1 MYQVRRRWLVSFCL
15 YWGIGTVF
23 TVLLAVSTAIP
34 EIGVKNVEMVHFKTM
49 MIFTKTM
56 PIASLFIWAWIT
68 YHCAYKKRGTKW
80 LMWTLIVLPITAF
93 VTFSQLF
100 IPNSPMKILL
110 FHSVSGWI
118 LSLFGLMWVSVIYY
132 WINCYR
138 LRKENL
144 VLKKASKSEPDTA
157 S

>member
-1 MYQVRRRWLVSFCL
+1 MSQVRRRWLFSFYL

-23 TVLLAVSTAIP
+23 AMLFAALTAMP
-34 EIGVKNVEMVHFKTM
+34 EVGVKNIEMVYFKTM
-49 MIFTKTM
+49 MIFTKTVQ
-56 PIASLFIWAWIT
+56 IVSLFIWAWIT

-80 LMWTLIVLPITAF
+80 LMWTLIVLPIAAF
-93 VTFSQLF
+93 MKFFQLF
-100 IPNSPMKILL
+100 ISNSPVKILL

-118 LSLFGLMWVSVIYY
+118 PSLFGLMWVSAIYY

-144 VLKKASKSEPDTA
+144 ALKNASKPEPDTA